1 MLIMINKSGI
11 YEAVLEVLNTELECM
26 SSFGTVLMGLVMIS
40 SELAS

>member
-26 SSFGTVLMGLVMIS
+26 SSFGSHGIGNDQF
-40 SELAS
+40 